1 MTAATSLNM
10 PHAAMQVRVV
20 QANGLH
26 WD

>member
-10 PHAAMQVRVV
+10 PHAAVHVHVV